1 MNKVSLL
8 AIVIASMFSTVSFAS
23 NGAASEAMTDVQMVS
38 SQVQAD
44 VFGDYQPIE
53 ARELPAII
61 QFVIQKD
68 FAGCSFREAAVETNE
83 QGTKIYKVV
92 LVNEDGVDTEVF
104 FSEQG
109 EVLN

>member
-1 MNKVSLL
+1 MKKVSLL

-53 ARELPAII
+53 AKNICLH
-61 QFVIQKD
+61 
-68 FAGCSFREAAVETNE
+68 
-83 QGTKIYKVV
+83 
-92 LVNEDGVDTEVF
+92 L
-104 FSEQG
+104 
-109 EVLN
+109 